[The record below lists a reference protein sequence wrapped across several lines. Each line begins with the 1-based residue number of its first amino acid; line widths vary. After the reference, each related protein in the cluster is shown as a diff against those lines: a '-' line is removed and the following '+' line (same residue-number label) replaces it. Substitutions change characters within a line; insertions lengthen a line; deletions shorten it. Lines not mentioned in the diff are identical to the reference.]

1 MLNIYRSLKECIA
14 VMIDHYQAL
23 FAPNALQ
30 SMDFVQGHWAAL
42 KAVHTVII
50 QAFISVV
57 YFTPL
62 YFTLLL

>member
-1 MLNIYRSLKECIA
+1 MNIHESPKVCIA

-23 FAPNALQ
+23 FALNALQ
-30 SMDFVQGHWAAL
+30 SMDSVQGHWAAM
-42 KAVHTVII
+42 KAVHAVII
-50 QAFISVV
+50 QGIISVV